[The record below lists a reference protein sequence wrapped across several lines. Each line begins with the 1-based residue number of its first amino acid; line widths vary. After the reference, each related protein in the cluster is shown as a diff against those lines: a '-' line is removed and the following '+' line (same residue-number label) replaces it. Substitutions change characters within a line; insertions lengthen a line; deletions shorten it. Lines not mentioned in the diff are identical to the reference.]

1 MRSTTTTKFR
11 IQSFHCSIAGKFSN
25 LKNESLHLQKSL
37 FNIFQQFY
45 TTFPTTTCI
54 LHLSLLF
61 FSSSSSSRF
70 HTTTTKTKTKVSLQ
84 DYLLNQQHFSPEAAS
99 KASSIKTHLK
109 LSFLR
114 QTGFSNTHIENL
126 IQKALAFLSCKL
138 DNTIKPKI
146 KIFQDLGFSSSD
158 IANLM
163 STNPWNFRR
172 SADALE
178 QSVLVLKSILG
189 SNAGVSKLLGV
200 SD

>member
-1 MRSTTTTKFR
+1 MN
-11 IQSFHCSIAGKFSN
+11 HCIC
-25 LKNESLHLQKSL
+25 KSL
-37 FNIFQQFY
+37 FSISFNNFTLLSQPPLVYSI
-45 TTFPTTTCI
+45 
-54 LHLSLLF
+54 SLLF
-61 FSSSSSSRF
+61 FSSSSSSRS

-109 LSFLR
+109 KPQNSDSLLSFLR